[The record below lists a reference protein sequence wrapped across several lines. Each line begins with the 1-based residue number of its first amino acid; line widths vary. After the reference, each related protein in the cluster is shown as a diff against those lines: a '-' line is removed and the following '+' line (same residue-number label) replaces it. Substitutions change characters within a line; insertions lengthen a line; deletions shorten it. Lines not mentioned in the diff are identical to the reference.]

1 MSAAPLLRDR
11 FAAWSYGRDTEATS
25 PRDLRL
31 DLLRGFC
38 VFVMIADHIGGER
51 SWLYLVTGGN
61 RFFVSA
67 AEGFVIISGIVMG
80 SVYRQILAR
89 DGILAMVSRCLR
101 RAGFLYV
108 LTVTL
113 TLFFALASHL
123 LQSHWTGNVTPA
135 APHRFVLSV
144 LTLHRSYSLTDVL
157 LMYTFFVFAAPAMLV
172 LMFKGRTWIV
182 LLGSWTLWLL
192 WQLWP
197 QEVQLPWPIVD
208 GGFPISAW
216 QVLFANGVIVGYHRD
231 TIKRWLTPRR
241 RTVAFAAAGSAA
253 VVLIGLFAV
262 AVASGQASLLTWV
275 LSTDLLFGKNDV
287 RVGRIISIFAV
298 VPFLYG
304 LVTILWRPLIR
315 ALGWLLMPLGRNA
328 LGAYAVHLFVAAAA
342 ASWIGDPLRSSGEHT
357 LIQVTGIAIV
367 WASLSVL
374 PWLAVLEAELSA
386 RTAQLRHPLAR
397 LLGLRGRS
405 GEAEAS

>member
-1 MSAAPLLRDR
+1 MTRARGLRARLATWGYGADR
-11 FAAWSYGRDTEATS
+11 DGASS
-25 PRDLRL
+25 RDLRL

-80 SVYRQILAR
+80 SVYRQVLER
-89 DGILAMVSRCLR
+89 QGILAMLSRCLR

-135 APHRFVLSV
+135 PPHRFVLSV

-157 LMYTFFVFAAPAMLV
+157 LMYTIFVFAAPAMLA
-172 LMFKGRTWIV
+172 LMYRGRTMIV
-182 LLGSWTLWLL
+182 LAGSWTLWLL
-192 WQLWP
+192 WQIWP
-197 QEVQLPWPIVD
+197 QEVQVPWPIVD

-216 QVLFANGVIVGYHRD
+216 QVLFANGVIVGYHRAA
-231 TIKRWLTPRR
+231 IARWLTPRR
-241 RTVAFAAAGSAA
+241 RTLVFGATAALAVAL
-253 VVLIGLFAV
+253 VGLFAATV
-262 AVASGQASLLTWV
+262 AAGEASLLTWV

-287 RVGRIISIFAV
+287 RIGRIVSILAV

-304 LVTILWRPLIR
+304 LVTVAWRPLVR
-315 ALGWLLMPLGRNA
+315 GVGWLLMPLGRNA
-328 LGAYAVHLFVAAAA
+328 LGAYALHLFVAAAA

-357 LIQVTGIAIV
+357 LIQITGIAIV
-367 WASLSVL
+367 WAALSVL
-374 PWLAVLEAELSA
+374 PWVAGLEAELSA
-386 RTAQLRHPLAR
+386 RTAQLRHPLTR
-397 LLGLRGRS
+397 LFGSRS
-405 GEAEAS
+405 AEPKPS